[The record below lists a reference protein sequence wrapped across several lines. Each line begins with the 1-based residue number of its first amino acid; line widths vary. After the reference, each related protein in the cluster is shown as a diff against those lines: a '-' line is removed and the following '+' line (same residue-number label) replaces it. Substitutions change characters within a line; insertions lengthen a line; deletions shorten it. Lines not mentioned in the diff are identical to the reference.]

1 MNKWVARFNPYPPAD
16 DDCPI
21 FPVCG
26 EECETLYRQ
35 GNEIL
40 GCDNCI
46 VEVNAWEWQEEQE
59 EQEEQ

>member
-1 MNKWVARFNPYPPAD
+1 MTTCGHQDNPFPQDEP
-16 DDCPI
+16 DCPI
-21 FPVCG
+21 CPVCG

-46 VEVNAWEWQEEQE
+46 VEVNALEWQEEQE
-59 EQEEQ
+59 EQ